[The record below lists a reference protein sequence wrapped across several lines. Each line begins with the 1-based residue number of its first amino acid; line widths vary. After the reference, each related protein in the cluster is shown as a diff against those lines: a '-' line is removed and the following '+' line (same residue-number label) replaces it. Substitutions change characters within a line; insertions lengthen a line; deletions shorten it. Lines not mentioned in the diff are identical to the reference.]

1 MAHYP
6 KMKKTLIILTS
17 AIILQGCSSSKPSTN
32 SSSGAGGGTS
42 TTVTQSNPEA
52 PKESYLYKGKQV
64 EKNVS
69 TIGIP
74 FEISMA
80 DVERQINAN
89 VKDLVFEDNSM
100 DDNNYDN
107 FMCKVYKRENIV
119 VTTQNEAFTFNV
131 PLKVWAKVGYKVM
144 GMTIPPQELNFE
156 FNVKFGSKFSI
167 APNWEANVQS
177 FPIGYDWVKKPTVR
191 LAGFDI
197 SVAGLVERALN
208 SKQDAILKALDD
220 AVRKN
225 VEIKKYIVQAWNTAM
240 QPYLLSEKYRTW
252 LKITPTEL
260 QMTPLTTVNNKVKA
274 TIGIKAI
281 TETITGAKPLFT
293 PVVTVPDLKL
303 VTSIPD
309 DFQVG
314 IMAEIPLSEAAKLT
328 GDTLI
333 GQNFSFKDGKYN
345 VQVTDIDIYGDNDKM
360 VIKSGLKGN
369 INGKIYFKGTPSYD
383 PVKKT
388 VFLDNFDYDLKTRNF
403 LVGTANWLFQGV
415 FAKNMKE
422 SMTFNIGGQIDEMK
436 KQVQANLNR
445 QVSKGVSLNGNVVDL
460 APDKVYLTPN
470 SIICVI
476 NAKGKL
482 DIKIDGL

>member
-1 MAHYP
+1 
-6 KMKKTLIILTS
+6 MKQTLIALIS
-17 AIILQGCSSSKPSTN
+17 VIILQGCASSSPSTT
-32 SSSGAGGGTS
+32 SSSGGT
-42 TTVTQSNPEA
+42 TNGTNANPEA
-52 PKESYLYKGKQV
+52 PKESYIYKGKQV

-74 FEISMA
+74 FEITMA

-100 DDNNYDN
+100 EDNNYDN
-107 FMCKVYKRENIV
+107 FMCKVNKRENIS
-119 VTTQNEAFTFNV
+119 VTAQNETFTFNV

-144 GMTIPPQELNFE
+144 GINIPPQELNFD
-156 FNVKFGSKFSI
+156 FNVKFGTKFSI
-167 APNWEANVQS
+167 APNWEASVQS
-177 FPIGYDWVKKPTVR
+177 FPIGYEWVKKPTVR

-197 SVAGLVERALN
+197 SVAGLVEKALN

-240 QPYLLSEKYRTW
+240 QPYLLSEKYKTW

-260 QMTPLTTVNNKVKA
+260 QMTPLTTVNNRVKA

-281 TETITGAKPLFT
+281 TETITGVKPTYL
-293 PVVTVPDLKL
+293 PVTTVPDLKL
-303 VTSIPD
+303 VSQIPD

-314 IMAEIPLSEAAKLT
+314 IIAEIPLSEAAKLT
-328 GDTLI
+328 GDTLV

-345 VQVTDIDIYGDNDKM
+345 VKVTDIDIYGDGDKM
-360 VIKSGLKGN
+360 VIKSGLSGS
-369 INGKIYFKGTPSYD
+369 INGKIYFKGTPAYD
-383 PVKKT
+383 PATKS
-388 VFLDNFDYDLKTRNF
+388 VFLDNFDYDLKTRNV
-403 LVGTANWLFQGV
+403 LVSTANWFFQGK

-436 KQVQANLNR
+436 KQVQANLNKS
-445 QVSKGVSLNGNVVDL
+445 VSKGVTLNGNVVDL
-460 APDKVYLTPN
+460 TPDKVYLTPN
-470 SIICVI
+470 SIIAVI

>member
-1 MAHYP
+1 
-6 KMKKTLIILTS
+6 MKQILIILTF
-17 AIILQGCSSSKPSTN
+17 AIILQGCSSSKTNTN
-32 SSSGAGGGTS
+32 SSSGVGGGTS
-42 TTVTQSNPEA
+42 TIVTQSNPEA
-52 PKESYLYKGKQV
+52 PKESYLFKGKQV

-100 DDNNYDN
+100 DDNNFDN

-119 VTTQNEAFTFNV
+119 VTTQNEGFTFNV
-131 PLKVWAKVGYKVM
+131 PLKVWAKIGYKIM
-144 GMTIPPQELNFE
+144 GMSIPPQELNFE

-177 FPIGYDWVKKPTVR
+177 FPIGYDWVKKPTVK

-260 QMTPLTTVNNKVKA
+260 QMTPLISVNNKVKA
-274 TIGIKAI
+274 TIGILAY

-293 PVVTVPDLKL
+293 PVITVPDLKL
-303 VTSIPD
+303 VNQIAD
-309 DFQVG
+309 DFKVG
-314 IMAEIPLSEAAKLT
+314 IIAEIPLSEAAKLT
-328 GDTLI
+328 SDTLV

-345 VQVTDIDIYGDNDKM
+345 VNVTDIDVYGDGDKM
-360 VIKSGLKGN
+360 VIKSGLAGN
-369 INGKIYFKGTPSYD
+369 INGKIYFKGTPSYN
-383 PVKKT
+383 PATKS
-388 VFLDNFDYDLKTRNF
+388 VFLDNFDYDLKTKNV
-403 LVGTANWLFQGV
+403 LISTANWFFQGR
-415 FAKNMKE
+415 FAKNMQE
-422 SMTFNIGGQIDEMK
+422 SMTFNIGGQIDDMK
-436 KQVQANLNR
+436 KQVQANLNK
-445 QVSKGVSLNGNVVDL
+445 QVSKGVTLNGSIL
-460 APDKVYLTPN
+460 ELTPDKVYMTPN
-470 SIICVI
+470 SIIAVI
-476 NAKGKL
+476 KATGKL

>member
-1 MAHYP
+1 
-6 KMKKTLIILTS
+6 MKKISIILTT
-17 AIILQGCSSSKPSTN
+17 AIILNGCASSSPSTN
-32 SSSGAGGGTS
+32 SISGGGNA
-42 TTVTQSNPEA
+42 TTTITQSNPEA

-64 EKNVS
+64 EKNIS

-74 FEISMA
+74 FEITMA

-89 VKDLVFEDNSM
+89 IKDLVYEDNSM
-100 DDNNYDN
+100 EDNNYDN

-119 VTTQNEAFTFNV
+119 VTTQNEAFTFTV

-144 GMTIPPQELNFE
+144 GMSIPPQELNFE

-177 FPIGYDWVKKPTVR
+177 FPIGYDWIKKPTVR

-260 QMTPLTTVNNKVKA
+260 QMTPLTSVNNKVKA

-281 TETITGAKPLFT
+281 TETVTGAKPTFL
-293 PVVTVPDLKL
+293 PVITVPDLKL
-303 VTSIPD
+303 VSSIPD

-345 VQVTDIDIYGDNDKM
+345 VQVTDIDIYGDNEKM
-360 VIKSGLKGN
+360 VIKSGLTGS
-369 INGKIYFKGTPSYD
+369 INGKIYYKGIPAYD
-383 PVKKT
+383 PVKRT
-388 VFLDNFDYDLKTRNF
+388 VYLDNFDYDLKTKNF
-403 LVGTANWLFQGV
+403 LVGAANWLFQGV
-415 FAKNMKE
+415 FTKNMKE
-422 SMTFNIGGQIDEMK
+422 AMTFNIGGQIDDMK
-436 KQVQANLNR
+436 KQMQANLNK
-445 QVSKGVSLNGNVVDL
+445 QVSKGISLNGNILDL

>member
-1 MAHYP
+1 
-6 KMKKTLIILTS
+6 MKQTLIILTA
-17 AIILQGCSSSKPSTN
+17 AIILQGCASSIPNTN
-32 SSSGAGGGTS
+32 SSSGGGGTS

-107 FMCKVYKRENIV
+107 FMCKVYKRDNIV
-119 VTTQNEAFTFNV
+119 VTTQNEAFTFIV
-131 PLKVWAKVGYKVM
+131 PLKVWVKVGYKVM
-144 GMTIPPQELNFE
+144 GMSIPPQELNFE

-167 APNWEANVQS
+167 SPNWEANVQS
-177 FPIGYDWVKKPTVR
+177 FPIGYDWIKKPTVR

-197 SVAGLVERALN
+197 PLAGLVERALN

-260 QMTPLTTVNNKVKA
+260 QMTPLTSVNNKVKA
-274 TIGIKAI
+274 TIGILAY

-293 PVVTVPDLKL
+293 PVLNVPDLKL
-303 VTSIPD
+303 VNQIAD
-309 DFQVG
+309 DFKVG
-314 IMAEIPLSEAAKLT
+314 IIAEIPLSEAAKLT
-328 GDTLI
+328 GDTLV

-345 VQVTDIDIYGDNDKM
+345 VKVTDIDVYGDGDKM
-360 VIKSGLKGN
+360 VIKSGLAGN
-369 INGKIYFKGTPSYD
+369 INGKIYFKGTPAYD
-383 PVKKT
+383 PATKS
-388 VFLDNFDYDLKTRNF
+388 VFLDNFDYDLKTKNV
-403 LVGTANWLFQGV
+403 LISTANWFFQGK

-422 SMTFNIGGQIDEMK
+422 SLTFNIGGQIDDMK
-436 KQVQANLNR
+436 KQVQANLNK
-445 QVSKGVSLNGNVVDL
+445 QVSKGVTLNGSVL
-460 APDKVYLTPN
+460 ELTPDKVYMTPN
-470 SIICVI
+470 SIIAVI
-476 NAKGKL
+476 KATGKL

>member
-1 MAHYP
+1 
-6 KMKKTLIILTS
+6 MKQILITLTI
-17 AIILQGCSSSKPSTN
+17 AIILQGCASSNPSTK
-32 SSSGAGGGTS
+32 SSSGVGGGVS

-80 DVERQINAN
+80 DVERQINAS

-100 DDNNYDN
+100 EDNNYDN
-107 FMCKVYKRENIV
+107 FMCKVYKRDNIV

-144 GMTIPPQELNFE
+144 GMSIPPQELNFE

-177 FPIGYDWVKKPTVR
+177 FPIGYEWIKKPTVR

-197 SVAGLVERALN
+197 SLAGLVERALN

-225 VEIKKYIVQAWNTAM
+225 VEIKKYIVQAWNAAM

-260 QMTPLTTVNNKVKA
+260 QMTPLISVNNKVKA

-281 TETITGAKPLFT
+281 TETVTGAKPAFL
-293 PVVTVPDLKL
+293 PVITVPDLKL
-303 VTSIPD
+303 VASIPD

-314 IMAEIPLSEAAKLT
+314 IMAEIPLSEATKLT

-345 VQVTDIDIYGDNDKM
+345 VQVTDIDIYGDNEKM

-369 INGKIYFKGTPSYD
+369 INGKIYFKGTPAYD
-383 PVKKT
+383 PIKKT
-388 VFLDNFDYDLKTRNF
+388 VYLDNFDYDLQTKNF

-436 KQVQANLNR
+436 KQMQANLNK
-445 QVSKGVSLNGNVVDL
+445 QVSKGVTLRGNVFDL
-460 APDKVYLTPN
+460 TPDKVYLTPN

>member
-1 MAHYP
+1 
-6 KMKKTLIILTS
+6 MKQTLIILIS

-32 SSSGAGGGTS
+32 SSSGVGGGTS

-100 DDNNYDN
+100 EDNNYDN

-274 TIGIKAI
+274 TIGILAY

-303 VTSIPD
+303 VNQIAD
-309 DFQVG
+309 DFKVG
-314 IMAEIPLSEAAKLT
+314 IIAEIPLSEAAKLT

-345 VQVTDIDIYGDNDKM
+345 VKVTDIDVYGDGDKM
-360 VIKSGLKGN
+360 VIKSGLAGN
-369 INGKIYFKGTPSYD
+369 INGRVYFKGIPSYD
-383 PVKKT
+383 PATKSVY
-388 VFLDNFDYDLKTRNF
+388 LDNFDYDLKTKNF
-403 LVGTANWLFQGV
+403 LVGAANWLFQGT
-415 FAKNMKE
+415 FAKNMKQA
-422 SMTFNIGGQIDEMK
+422 MTFNIGGQIDDMK
-436 KQVQANLNR
+436 KQVQANLNK
-445 QVSKGVSLNGNVVDL
+445 QVSKGVTLNGSVL
-460 APDKVYLTPN
+460 ELTPDKVYMTPN
-470 SIICVI
+470 SIIAVI
-476 NAKGKL
+476 NATGKL

>member
-1 MAHYP
+1 V
-6 KMKKTLIILTS
+6 KQTLITLTT
-17 AIILQGCSSSKPSTN
+17 ALILQSCASSNKS
-32 SSSGAGGGTS
+32 TS
-42 TTVTQSNPEA
+42 TAGKIGKTATSVTQSNAEA

-80 DVERQINAN
+80 DVERQINAS
-89 VKDLVFEDNSM
+89 VKDLIFEDNSM
-100 DDNNYDN
+100 EDNNYDN
-107 FMCKVYKRENIV
+107 FMCKVYKRDNIV
-119 VTTQNEAFTFNV
+119 VTTQNETFIFNV

-144 GMTIPPQELNFE
+144 GISIPPQELNFE

-167 APNWEANVQS
+167 APNWEAKVQS
-177 FPIGYDWVKKPTVR
+177 FPIGYDWIKKPMVR

-197 SVAGLVERALN
+197 SVAGLVEKALN
-208 SKQDAILKALDD
+208 SKQDAILKALDET
-220 AVRKN
+220 VRKN
-225 VEIKKYIVQAWNTAM
+225 VEIKKYIVQAWNIAM

-252 LKITPTEL
+252 LKVTPTEL
-260 QMTPLTTVNNKVKA
+260 QMTPLTSINNKVKA

-281 TETITGAKPLFT
+281 TETVTGEKPTFL
-293 PVVTVPDLKL
+293 PVITVPDLKL
-303 VTSIPD
+303 VSSIPN

-369 INGKIYFKGTPSYD
+369 INGKIYFKGTPAYD
-383 PVKKT
+383 PIKKT
-388 VFLDNFDYDLKTRNF
+388 VYLDNFDYDLKTKNF
-403 LVGTANWLFQGV
+403 LVGAASWLFQGI

-436 KQVQANLNR
+436 KQMQANLNK
-445 QVSKGVSLNGNVVDL
+445 QVSKGIMLNGNVLDL
-460 APDKVYLTPN
+460 TPDKVYLTPN

>member
-1 MAHYP
+1 
-6 KMKKTLIILTS
+6 MKQTLIILS
-17 AIILQGCSSSKPSTN
+17 ASALILQSCASTN
-32 SSSGAGGGTS
+32 TPSSRGGGGTT

-64 EKNVS
+64 EKNIS

-74 FEISMA
+74 FEITMA
-80 DVERQINAN
+80 DVERQINAT

-100 DDNNYDN
+100 EDNNYDN

-144 GMTIPPQELNFE
+144 GMNIPPQELNFE
-156 FNVKFGSKFSI
+156 LNVKFGSKFSI

-177 FPIGYDWVKKPTVR
+177 FPIGYDWVKKPVVR

-197 SVAGLVERALN
+197 SVAGLVEKALN

-252 LKITPTEL
+252 LKVTPTEL

-281 TETITGAKPLFT
+281 TETVTGAKPMVT

-314 IMAEIPLSEAAKLT
+314 IIAEIPLSEAAKLT
-328 GDTLI
+328 ADTLI

-345 VQVTDIDIYGDNDKM
+345 VQVTDIDIYGDGDKM

-369 INGKIYFKGTPSYD
+369 INGKIYYKGIPAYD
-383 PVKKT
+383 PVKRT
-388 VFLDNFDYDLKTRNF
+388 VFLDNFDYDLKTKNF
-403 LVGTANWLFQGV
+403 LVGAANWLFQGV
-415 FAKNMKE
+415 FTKNMKE
-422 SMTFNIGGQIDEMK
+422 ALTFNIGGQIDDMK
-436 KQVQANLNR
+436 KQMQANLNKP
-445 QVSKGVSLNGNVVDL
+445 VSKGVNLNGNVADL

>member
-1 MAHYP
+1 
-6 KMKKTLIILTS
+6 MKQILIILTT
-17 AIILQGCSSSKPSTN
+17 ALFLQSCSTSNKSLS
-32 SSSGAGGGTS
+32 GGTS
-42 TTVTQSNPEA
+42 TTVTQSNPAA

-80 DVERQINAN
+80 DVERQINAS

-100 DDNNYDN
+100 EDNNYDN
-107 FMCKVYKRENIV
+107 FMCKVYKRDNIV

-144 GMTIPPQELNFE
+144 GMSIPPQELNFE

-177 FPIGYDWVKKPTVR
+177 FPIGYDWIKKPTIR
-191 LAGFDI
+191 LAGMEI

-208 SKQDAILKALDD
+208 SKQEAILKSLDD

-260 QMTPLTTVNNKVKA
+260 QMTPLTSINNKVKA

-281 TETITGAKPLFT
+281 TETVTGAKPAFL
-293 PVVTVPDLKL
+293 PVITVPDLKL
-303 VTSIPD
+303 VASIPD

-314 IMAEIPLSEAAKLT
+314 IMAEIPLSEATKLT

-345 VQVTDIDIYGDNDKM
+345 VQVTDIDIYGDNEKM

-369 INGKIYFKGTPSYD
+369 INGKIYFKGTPAYD
-383 PVKKT
+383 PIKKT
-388 VFLDNFDYDLKTRNF
+388 VYLDNFDYDLQTKNF
-403 LVGTANWLFQGV
+403 LIGTANWLFQGV

-422 SMTFNIGGQIDEMK
+422 SLTFNIGGQIDEMK
-436 KQVQANLNR
+436 KQMQANLNK
-445 QVSKGVSLNGNVVDL
+445 QVSKGVTLHGNVLDL
-460 APDKVYLTPN
+460 TPDKVYLTPN